1 MNTGSAL
8 LIVDV
13 QNDFCPGGSLA
24 VPGGDTVVPVINTI
38 INRFSTVVATQDWH
52 PPGHVSFAS
61 SHAGNSPFDTIRA
74 GGVEQTLWPDHC
86 VRGTEGARLH
96 PGLDAR
102 NVGLILRKGARAD
115 MDSYSAFFENDRATS
130 TGLSFYLKGLEIRTV
145 YVCGLALDV
154 CVYYTVMDGLGLGFR
169 MVLVEDGCRGIDVPE
184 GNVDTRINA
193 MRDGGAL
200 IRTSRDLPT
209 RS

>member
-1 MNTGSAL
+1 MRDEKAL
-8 LIVDV
+8 LIVDL

-24 VPGGDTVVPVINTI
+24 VPGGDTVVPVINNI

-52 PPGHVSFAS
+52 PPGHVSFSS
-61 SHAGNSPFDTIRA
+61 SHEGKSPFDTVSA

-86 VRGTEGARLH
+86 VRETEGARLH
-96 PGLDAR
+96 PGLDTR
-102 NVGLILRKGARAD
+102 NVGLILRKGAGAD

-130 TGLSFYLKGLEIRTV
+130 TGLSFYFKGLGIRTV

-154 CVYYTVMDGLGLGFR
+154 CVYYTVMDGLGLGFS
-169 MVLVEDGCRGIDVPE
+169 MVLVEDGCRGVDVPE
-184 GNVDTRINA
+184 GSVVTRMKA

-200 IRTSRDLPT
+200 IQTSRDLPT

>member
-1 MNTGSAL
+1 MRDEKAL
-8 LIVDV
+8 LIVDL

-24 VPGGDTVVPVINTI
+24 VPGGDTVVPVINNI

-61 SHAGNSPFDTIRA
+61 SHEGKSPFDTIRA

-102 NVGLILRKGARAD
+102 NVGLILRKGAGAD
-115 MDSYSAFFENDRATS
+115 MDSYSAFFENDRTTS
-130 TGLSFYLKGLEIRTV
+130 TGLSFYFKGLGIRTV

-154 CVYYTVMDGLGLGFR
+154 CVYYTVMDGLGLGFS
-169 MVLVEDGCRGIDVPE
+169 MVLVEDGCRGVDVPE
-184 GNVDTRINA
+184 GSVDTRMKA

-200 IRTSRDLPT
+200 IQTSRDLPT

>member
-1 MNTGSAL
+1 MRDEKAL
-8 LIVDV
+8 LIVDL

-24 VPGGDTVVPVINTI
+24 VPGGDTVVPVINNI

-52 PPGHVSFAS
+52 PPGHVSFSS
-61 SHAGNSPFDTIRA
+61 SHEGKSPLDTVSA

-86 VRGTEGARLH
+86 VRETEGARLH
-96 PGLDAR
+96 PGLDTR
-102 NVGLILRKGARAD
+102 NVGLILRKGAGAD

-130 TGLSFYLKGLEIRTV
+130 TGLSFYFKGLGIRTV

-154 CVYYTVMDGLGLGFR
+154 CVYYTVMDGLGLGFS
-169 MVLVEDGCRGIDVPE
+169 MVLVEDGCRGVDVPE
-184 GNVDTRINA
+184 GSVVTRMKA

-200 IRTSRDLPT
+200 IQTSRDL
-209 RS
+209 